1 MDYNTF
7 QRINVALGKYITEQH
22 LVMCSPYRIRTRLIR
37 GLSLEATTDIV
48 HHYRLYLKGQ
58 YSLNRLII
66 MIILYKYGRNTIF
79 ENCKG
84 DCTRVDYISYK
95 KQLNYEIIALEK
107 FMLEY

>member
-1 MDYNTF
+1 
-7 QRINVALGKYITEQH
+7 
-22 LVMCSPYRIRTRLIR
+22 
-37 GLSLEATTDIV
+37 
-48 HHYRLYLKGQ
+48 
-58 YSLNRLII
+58 